1 MMVNGRL
8 GRRTDEMGAYYS
20 HCAIPF
26 NLAPC
31 PPVVLLERGYEDLS
45 ISGKEDPLHRYKN
58 TKVNLTTT
66 YFYHPNKNVFSFPC
80 SFLILKHMNV

>member
-20 HCAIPF
+20 HCSIPF

-31 PPVVLLERGYEDLS
+31 PPVVLLQREYKDIS
-45 ISGKEDPLHRYKN
+45 MSGKEDPS
-58 TKVNLTTT
+58 
-66 YFYHPNKNVFSFPC
+66 P
-80 SFLILKHMNV
+80 